1 MYFSL
6 FQIYES
12 FQCLFVCLFI
22 SFSSHIRCLIKY
34 ATSPQEHSLLQRYVL
49 YSTYFLGFLF
59 IRARSSFKK
68 KLLLT
73 RNKIIILRLGISNL
87 SLSTGAP
94 YNRIQIFLTNVVA
107 FLIILYI
114 PFYIPSVPFCCN
126 FISSGQESKPLSDRF
141 SSQCN
146 NTCEKGEGSVN
157 VKKKNYYYFR
167 IIIYGVW
174 SLYRTHRGTHNVKTA
189 TCITS

>member
-1 MYFSL
+1 MYFSSL

-59 IRARSSFKK
+59 IRARSLFKK
-68 KLLLT
+68 KFLLT

-87 SLSTGAP
+87 SLSIGAP

-114 PFYIPSVPFCCN
+114 PFYIPSVPFAATS
-126 FISSGQESKPLSDRF
+126 FPLVRRANHLVIDFHLSVITRVKR
-141 SSQCN
+141 
-146 NTCEKGEGSVN
+146 EKEV
-157 VKKKNYYYFR
+157 
-167 IIIYGVW
+167 
-174 SLYRTHRGTHNVKTA
+174 
-189 TCITS
+189 